1 MVKST
6 RSLTGIVSTALVFG
20 AGVAL
25 ATPVRTMIA
34 DMRERNL
41 EPAARAAYELARSC
55 RYDALSDSTKV
66 TLAVRALDEQPAIL
80 GEYARRVGTRAW
92 NELLYT
98 TTLLAKEEKD

>member
-1 MVKST
+1 MAKST

-20 AGVAL
+20 AGVVL
-25 ATPVRTMIA
+25 ASPVRNLVA
-34 DMRERNL
+34 DLRERGL

-66 TLAVRALDEQPAIL
+66 MLAVRALDEQPAIL
-80 GEYARRVGTRAW
+80 GEYANRIGSRAW